1 MHAVKRLL
9 TWALPVLLA
18 ASAFAATAAEDA
30 SVNVYSARKEVLI
43 RPLLDRFTEETGIEV
58 NLLSA
63 GSGALLSRLQNEGRN
78 TPADVLIT
86 VDAGNLHRAR
96 EAGVLQPVSSD
107 TLDEAVP
114 DSLRDPEGYWYGLSQ
129 RARVIFYARDRV
141 EPDALTTYEDLADE
155 RWDDRLCI
163 RSSNN
168 IYNQSLVASMIAHKG
183 EEATQRWAEGL
194 VENFARS
201 PQGGDTDQILAVA
214 AGECDVAVANTYYFG
229 RLLKGDDRRAE
240 MARQVGIVFP
250 NQQGRGTH
258 VNVSGGGVT
267 KHARHPDNAVRLLE
281 FLLRPESQKWY
292 AEVNNEYPVRPG
304 VEASA
309 VLREWGGFEADEL
322 NLSKLGEYNGEA
334 VRLMDRV
341 GWR

>member
-9 TWALPVLLA
+9 TWTLPVLLA

-267 KHARHPDNAVRLLE
+267 RHARHPDNAVRLLE